1 MLGSDDDVQMS
12 LINNQKNIIREK
24 CGVTKSIPEA
34 PQRYTQRSLLVIFA
48 NIDAFY
54 L

>member
-1 MLGSDDDVQMS
+1 MS
-12 LINNQKNIIREK
+12 LIYSQKNIIREK

-34 PQRYTQRSLLVIFA
+34 PQRYTERILLVIFV

-54 L
+54 K